1 MAEKEL
7 HLFIIWEK
15 ARTMEDKI
23 LQTIQ
28 NNFTILERRYITW
41 PKDVFSKNLTRFYGE
56 NLPSSSKKIQE
67 CGDGEFILVIVEDS
81 SPVYK
86 PRLTTKGCKVVNV
99 NMFDAKEL
107 FRFWT
112 GSSRVH
118 GTNSQAEVDHD
129 LTLLTGK
136 NSRDYIKYY
145 QENKSNEP
153 IITHSDSELIGAK
166 GWKSIEE
173 FFYVLNNCI
182 DYVILRNF
190 EEMPEKITMGKH
202 GDVDFLCY
210 NLKQMVLLSNSK
222 PVFRSKDRVRNVVN
236 IANEEL
242 FCDFRYIGDGYYD
255 KQWEEDI
262 LSRRVFFK
270 NLFYVPDERN
280 LYYTLLYHALI
291 QKNKIAD
298 DYVEKLKTYRG
309 AQNEELP
316 INSRVLLIKE
326 LISYLKEKGYSIS
339 TPKDY
344 SVVMNVKDTGAKSST
359 SYFLKHE
366 AYKAIRRIKR

>member
-1 MAEKEL
+1 
-7 HLFIIWEK
+7 
-15 ARTMEDKI
+15 
-23 LQTIQ
+23 
-28 NNFTILERRYITW
+28 
-41 PKDVFSKNLTRFYGE
+41 
-56 NLPSSSKKIQE
+56 
-67 CGDGEFILVIVEDS
+67 
-81 SPVYK
+81 
-86 PRLTTKGCKVVNV
+86 
-99 NMFDAKEL
+99 
-107 FRFWT
+107 
-112 GSSRVH
+112 
-118 GTNSQAEVDHD
+118 
-129 LTLLTGK
+129 
-136 NSRDYIKYY
+136 
-145 QENKSNEP
+145 
-153 IITHSDSELIGAK
+153 
-166 GWKSIEE
+166 
-173 FFYVLNNCI
+173 
-182 DYVILRNF
+182 
-190 EEMPEKITMGKH
+190 MGKH

-255 KQWEEDI
+255 KQWEENI

-270 NLFYVPDERN
+270 DLFYIPDERN